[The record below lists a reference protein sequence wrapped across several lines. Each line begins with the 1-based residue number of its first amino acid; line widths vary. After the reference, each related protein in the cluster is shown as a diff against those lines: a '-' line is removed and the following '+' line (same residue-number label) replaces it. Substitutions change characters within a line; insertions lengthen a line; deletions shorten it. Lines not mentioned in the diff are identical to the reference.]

1 MIVRAAIKHFTT
13 PLAILSQGAVLRSQT
28 GQPQATARS
37 VTLPNNDAA
46 AFHLRVS
53 HTSVRGANPLTAAA
67 HADQK
72 TAGGVRNSPYRPWIT
87 TPRG

>member
-13 PLAILSQGAVLRSQT
+13 ALAILSQGAVLRSQT

-46 AFHLRVS
+46 AFRLRAS
-53 HTSVRGANPLTAAA
+53 HTSVSRNAY
-67 HADQK
+67 
-72 TAGGVRNSPYRPWIT
+72 GVRIR
-87 TPRG
+87 